1 LRVFPKE
8 IKEESM
14 NAYGSEIYRQ
24 TQVTTVDKG
33 RLIIILYEGAI
44 KFLREA
50 MKAQEAGDIPNKAT
64 CINRALDIINELN
77 QSLNMQ
83 EGGEIAANLRRIYKF
98 WNDHLLRAKVSRDGN
113 GLAEVEGMMV
123 SLAQAWEVVCNDPEA
138 SKAAPKE
145 TVDNLVGPS
154 RTF

>member
-1 LRVFPKE
+1 
-8 IKEESM
+8 M

-44 KFLREA
+44 KFIREA
-50 MKAQEAGDIPNKAT
+50 IAAQAAGDIPTKAT
-64 CINRALDIINELN
+64 CINRTLDIINELN

-83 EGGEIAANLRRIYKF
+83 EGGEIAVNLRRIYKF
-98 WNDHLLRAKVSRDGN
+98 WNEHLLRAKVSRDGN
-113 GLAEVEGMMV
+113 GLSEVEGMMV

-138 SKAAPKE
+138 TKVAPKE
-145 TVDNLVGPS
+145 SVNELVGPS

>member
-1 LRVFPKE
+1 
-8 IKEESM
+8 M

-44 KFLREA
+44 KFIREA
-50 MKAQEAGDIPNKAT
+50 MKAQEAGDIPGKASA
-64 CINRALDIINELN
+64 INRALDIINELN

-83 EGGEIAANLRRIYKF
+83 EGGEIAVNLRRIYKF
-98 WNDHLLRAKVSRDGN
+98 WNEHLLRAKVSRDGH
-113 GLAEVEGMMV
+113 GLGDVEGMMV
-123 SLAQAWEVVCNDPEA
+123 SLAQAWEVVCNDPA
-138 SKAAPKE
+138 ATKAAPKE
-145 TVDNLVGPS
+145 TVKNMVAPA

>member
-1 LRVFPKE
+1 
-8 IKEESM
+8 M

-44 KFLREA
+44 KFIREA
-50 MKAQEAGDIPNKAT
+50 ILAQENGDIPAKASN
-64 CINRALDIINELN
+64 INRALDIINELN

-83 EGGEIAANLRRIYKF
+83 EGGEIAVNLRRIYKF
-98 WNDHLLRAKVSRDGN
+98 WNEHLLRAKVSRDGN
-113 GLAEVEGMMV
+113 GLSDVENMMV

-138 SKAAPKE
+138 NKMAPRE
-145 TVDNLVGPS
+145 TVNTIVTPPV
-154 RTF
+154 RTL

>member
-1 LRVFPKE
+1 
-8 IKEESM
+8 M

-44 KFLREA
+44 KFIREA
-50 MKAQEAGDIPNKAT
+50 MAAQERGDIPAKAT
-64 CINRALDIINELN
+64 SINRALDIINELN

-83 EGGEIAANLRRIYKF
+83 DGGDIALNLRRIYKF
-98 WNDHLLRAKVSRDGN
+98 WNDHLLRAKVARDGQ
-113 GLAEVEGMMV
+113 GLSDVEGMMV

-138 SKAAPKE
+138 SKAAPRDSVK
-145 TVDNLVGPS
+145 TAVPPA
-154 RTF
+154 RTL

>member
-1 LRVFPKE
+1 
-8 IKEESM
+8 M

-24 TQVTTVDKG
+24 TQVATVDKG

-44 KFLREA
+44 KFIREA
-50 MKAQEAGDIPNKAT
+50 IKAQADGDIPAKASS
-64 CINRALDIINELN
+64 INRALDIINELN

-83 EGGEIAANLRRIYKF
+83 EGGEIAVNLRRIYKF
-98 WNDHLLRAKVSRDGN
+98 WNEHLLRAKVSRDGH
-113 GLAEVEGMMV
+113 GLSDVEGMMV

-145 TVDNLVGPS
+145 TVNNVVTPS

>member
-1 LRVFPKE
+1 
-8 IKEESM
+8 M

-44 KFLREA
+44 KFIREA
-50 MKAQEAGDIPNKAT
+50 IKAQESGDIPSKAT
-64 CINRALDIINELN
+64 NINRALDIINELN

-83 EGGEIAANLRRIYKF
+83 EGGDIALNLRRIYKF
-98 WNDHLLRAKVSRDGN
+98 WNEHLLRAKVSRDGQ
-113 GLAEVEGMMV
+113 GLSDVEGMMV

-138 SKAAPKE
+138 SKVAPRD
-145 TVDNLVGPS
+145 TVDTIVTPA
-154 RTF
+154 RTL

>member
-1 LRVFPKE
+1 
-8 IKEESM
+8 M

-44 KFLREA
+44 KFIREA
-50 MKAQEAGDIPNKAT
+50 IKAQQNSDIPSKAT
-64 CINRALDIINELN
+64 NINRALDIINELN

-83 EGGEIAANLRRIYKF
+83 EGGEIAVNLRRIYKF
-98 WNDHLLRAKVSRDGN
+98 WSEHLLRAKVSRDGN
-113 GLAEVEGMMV
+113 GLSDVEAMMV

-138 SKAAPKE
+138 SKVAPKE
-145 TVDNLVGPS
+145 TVQSVAAPS
-154 RTF
+154 RTL

>member
-1 LRVFPKE
+1 
-8 IKEESM
+8 M

-44 KFLREA
+44 KFIREA
-50 MKAQEAGDIPNKAT
+50 MKAQDDGDIPTKAT

-83 EGGEIAANLRRIYKF
+83 EGGEIAVNLRRIYKF
-98 WNDHLLRAKVSRDGN
+98 WNEHLLRAKVSRDGN
-113 GLAEVEGMMV
+113 GLSDVEGMMV

-138 SKAAPKE
+138 TKAAPKE
-145 TVDNLVGPS
+145 TVGNVVTPA